1 MKILVPIDNSEHSKV
16 PIDTLLMREWPRDTE
31 IRILSVVDLIISVG
45 DGQKFVAPIVERVQK
60 HFPHAT
66 VDSVVID
73 GESKDVILEQAAD
86 WPADLVVM
94 GARGRRGLTRILLG
108 SVSQTVLLYGS
119 CSTLIARRDGGSADL
134 NLRRVLVA
142 IDNSDHS
149 RKALEWIS
157 RLPWP
162 GAAEIKLIGVLNPLA
177 NAHVD
182 GFSALYRSNSAS
194 KKSKAVDHTL
204 HFLEAAA
211 KHLHKVIPN
220 NITTEVLEGS
230 PGEQILKK
238 AADWDAQLIVMGSR
252 GHGGL
257 SKLWL
262 GSVSQEV
269 VLQAPCPVEVIRNT

>member
-1 MKILVPIDNSEHSKV
+1 MKILVPIDNSEHSRV
-16 PIDTLLMREWPRDTE
+16 PVDVLLMREWPQGSE

-45 DGQKFVAPIVERVQK
+45 EAEEFVARVVERVQK
-60 HFPHAT
+60 RFPHAT
-66 VDSVVID
+66 VDSTVMV
-73 GESKDVILEQAAD
+73 GESKDVIIEQSAN

-94 GARGRRGLTRILLG
+94 GARGRRGLARILLG

-119 CSTLIARRDGGSADL
+119 CSTLIARRPGGVGDL
-134 NLRRVLVA
+134 RLQRVLVA

-149 RKALEWIS
+149 RKALDWILK
-157 RLPWP
+157 LPWKP
-162 GAAEIKLIGVLNPLA
+162 ETELKLVGVLNPLA
-177 NAHVD
+177 NAHGD
-182 GFSALYRSNSAS
+182 GFSALYKSNLALERA
-194 KKSKAVDHTL
+194 KAVDHTQQ
-204 HFLEAAA
+204 FLIKSGEKLNTVLAN
-211 KHLHKVIPN
+211 K
-220 NITTEVLEGS
+220 ITTHVLEGE

-238 AADWDAQLIVMGSR
+238 AAEWDAQLIIMGSR